1 MRRAVVH
8 VQKSKYTNCLND
20 TKIIYM
26 ILSDQNR
33 EWLLGP
39 KAGPY
44 SFDSIEAVLN
54 FLINYDIT
62 GKKHNSN

>member
-33 EWLLGP
+33 ECLVGP

-44 SFDSIEAVLN
+44 SFDSTEDVLN
-54 FLINYDIT
+54 FN
-62 GKKHNSN
+62 